1 MQTRRT
7 HHNTVLVWLHVR
19 ICAFCTLKPAIVVRM
34 METILLARQSGFLA
48 PFLCAKFRGEPHST
62 TLLNLTTLITLAC
75 KQALAAFCLAFC
87 SSRAYPKAFH
97 TPSSPRVSITHS
109 VIGNHR
115 CRFLLRCLFSSCPG
129 REVWRTSCWRGP
141 PSADLHRV
149 RMSQS

>member
-7 HHNTVLVWLHVR
+7 HYNAVLVFLKVR
-19 ICAFCTLKPAIVVRM
+19 IRAFCTLKPTIVVGV
-34 METILLARQSGFLA
+34 MEAILLARQSGFLA
-48 PFLCAKFRGEPHST
+48 PFLCAKFRGQPHST
-62 TLLNLTTLITLAC
+62 ALLNLISLITFAC

-87 SSRAYPKAFH
+87 SSAAYPNAFH

-115 CRFLLRCLFSSCPG
+115 FRCPLRCPFSSCPG
-129 REVWRTSCWRGP
+129 REVSRTSCWRGP